1 MDRGSIRVRKYEV
14 SKKIWV
20 RVDGTLRAGMLMENL
35 SVVDGYICKL
45 RDVRMYYVN
54 LYLNARN
61 HQML

>member
-1 MDRGSIRVRKYEV
+1 MSENMRFQ
-14 SKKIWV
+14 KKIWV

-45 RDVRMYYVN
+45 RDVCMYYVN